1 MNSVVSRGGARHTAR
16 KPADVRQPVVF
27 VGGDYAVSAILDE
40 IANRLRERH
49 IVVIRGRIEQPPR
62 LTEYAPSEWPDL
74 FSEAA
79 VIVISTRTRA
89 TRAML
94 EAAPRLRGLVFP
106 TIGTDSVK
114 LTDAMDLGLVI
125 GHGPTPEN
133 FTGMAESTVM
143 LIAALFLDLPA
154 KERMTRGN
162 LPRPQHRDM
171 RARLVRGRTIGLI
184 GMGRI
189 ARAVVERLQ
198 GWGVSIIAND
208 PHVPQADAPDGV
220 KMVDMPTLLADS
232 DLISIHVALADQGG
246 HVIGAP
252 ELDRMKPGAYLI
264 NTSRGA
270 AVDERA
276 LIGALQSGTLGGAA
290 LDVFEREPLAA
301 DSPLRHMDNV
311 MIISHIVGQVR
322 EMHESFVNAAIENIT
337 RILRNERPLYVRNP
351 QVLPV
356 WQQRL
361 ARMDAELHSPSS
373 DTGEAD
379 ES

>member
-114 LTDAMDLGLVI
+114 LTDAMELGLVI

-208 PHVPQADAPDGV
+208 PYVPPGSGISGEV
-220 KMVDMPTLLADS
+220 VRVSDS
-232 DLISIHVALADQGG
+232 ETADQ
-246 HVIGAP
+246 
-252 ELDRMKPGAYLI
+252 
-264 NTSRGA
+264 
-270 AVDERA
+270 
-276 LIGALQSGTLGGAA
+276 LG
-290 LDVFEREPLAA
+290 LF
-301 DSPLRHMDNV
+301 
-311 MIISHIVGQVR
+311 
-322 EMHESFVNAAIENIT
+322 
-337 RILRNERPLYVRNP
+337 
-351 QVLPV
+351 
-356 WQQRL
+356 
-361 ARMDAELHSPSS
+361 
-373 DTGEAD
+373 
-379 ES
+379 